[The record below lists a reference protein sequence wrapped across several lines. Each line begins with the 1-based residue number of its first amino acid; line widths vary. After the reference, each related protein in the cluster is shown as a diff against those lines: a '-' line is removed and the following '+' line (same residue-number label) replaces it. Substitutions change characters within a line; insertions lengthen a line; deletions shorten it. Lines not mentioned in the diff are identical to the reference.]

1 MLHLMDKLELKRVG
15 TGYILSRVFLN
26 FIEGQACLY
35 LFLAVYFL
43 ISRLF
48 VSHKQITKISE
59 EREKKGK
66 SVSISLRLHE
76 ERLVREK

>member
-43 ISRLF
+43 IPRLF

>member
-15 TGYILSRVFLN
+15 RRYILSRVFLN